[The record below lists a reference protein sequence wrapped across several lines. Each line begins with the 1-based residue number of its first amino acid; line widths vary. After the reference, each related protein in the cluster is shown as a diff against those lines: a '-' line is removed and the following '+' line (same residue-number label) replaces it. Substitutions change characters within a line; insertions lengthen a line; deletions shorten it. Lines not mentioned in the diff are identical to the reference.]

1 MRKIELK
8 VTHTNGTYPAPPE
21 YATVGS
27 AGLDLVSLEEKTILP
42 NDSHKF
48 DIGLA
53 IYLGDT
59 EICGLICPRSGLASK
74 GISLKNTLGVIDAD
88 YQGSLIVNLVN
99 NSEEEYTVEKGDRIA
114 QLVIMPIINV
124 MWTPVLEFSGITK
137 RSVGGFGSTGK

>member
-1 MRKIELK
+1 MKRIELK
-8 VTHTNGTYPAPPE
+8 VTKTNGVYPSPPE

-53 IYLGDT
+53 IYMGDT

-74 GISLKNTLGVIDAD
+74 GVALKNTLGIIDAD

-99 NSEEEYTVEKGDRIA
+99 NSEQEYTVNQGDRIA
-114 QLVIMPIINV
+114 QLVIMPVINV
-124 MWTPVLEFSGITK
+124 QWSPVMEFSGVTA
-137 RSVGGFGSTGK
+137 RSLGGFGSTGK

>member
-1 MRKIELK
+1 MRKVELK
-8 VTHTNGTYPAPPE
+8 VTQTNGTYPSPPE

-27 AGLDLVSLEEKTILP
+27 AGLDLVSLEDKKLLP
-42 NDSHKF
+42 SESHKF

-74 GISLKNTLGVIDAD
+74 GISLKNTIGIIDSD

-99 NSEEEYTVEKGDRIA
+99 NSEEEYTVKKGDRIA
-114 QLVIMPIINV
+114 QLCILPVINV
-124 MWTPVLEFSGITK
+124 LWTPVMEFSGVTK
-137 RSVGGFGSTGK
+137 RSMGGFGSTGE

>member
-8 VTHTNGTYPAPPE
+8 VTHTNGTYPSPPE

-27 AGLDLVSLEEKTILP
+27 AGLDLVSLEDKELLP
-42 NDSHKF
+42 NESHKF

-59 EICGLICPRSGLASK
+59 EICPRSGLASR
-74 GISLKNTLGVIDAD
+74 GISLKNTLGIIDAD

-99 NSEEEYTVEKGDRIA
+99 NSEKEYFVGKGDRIA
-114 QLVIMPIINV
+114 QLVILPIINV

-137 RSVGGFGSTGK
+137 RSIGGFGSTGK

>member
-8 VTHTNGTYPAPPE
+8 VTHTNGVYPCPPE

-27 AGLDLVSLEEKTILP
+27 AGLDLVSLEEKTLLP
-42 NDSHKF
+42 KESHKF

-53 IYLGDT
+53 IYMGDT

-74 GISLKNTLGVIDAD
+74 GISLKNTLGIIDSD

-99 NSEEEYTVEKGDRIA
+99 TSEEEYTVEQGDRIA
-114 QLVIMPIINV
+114 QLVIMPIHTIL
-124 MWTPVLEFSGITK
+124 WTPVMEFSGVTK
-137 RSVGGFGSTGK
+137 RSIGGFGSTGE